1 MESFDCESS
10 RLDISS
16 TSAGPSSVCIGDELR
31 ESPVKKC
38 ETILREQI
46 ILEVVRLGEDLNG
59 SDGGVERIDACGG
72 RGVGELG
79 CGREGRGEGA
89 GMSLP

>member
-31 ESPVKKC
+31 ESPVKKR

-46 ILEVVRLGEDLNG
+46 ILEVVGLGEDLNS
-59 SDGGVERIDACGG
+59 SDGGVERKYACGG
-72 RGVGELG
+72 MGLGELG
-79 CGREGRGEGA
+79 CEREG
-89 GMSLP
+89 